1 MVLRDERMMMGID
14 IVNTQPG
21 TGNYLV
27 VPLTHTEKVSF
38 FSPISCGNR

>member
-14 IVNTQPG
+14 IVNTLPG
-21 TGNYLV
+21 TSNYSV

-38 FSPISCGNR
+38 FSPISCGDR